1 MENFKDIFEKNIS
14 AEDVEYFYQVVDQAK
29 KDKLSKKEVKAKL
42 KAAGAPSDIIA
53 DLTQLIRQGYKIMEN
68 FREMFLEAEPLRA
81 WNNKLKSIDDLM
93 SWMYDKDILNKGEKS
108 DKDRIFRQYY
118 RYYNDGDFP

>member
-53 DLTQLIRQGYKIMEN
+53 DLTQLIR
-68 FREMFLEAEPLRA
+68 
-81 WNNKLKSIDDLM
+81 
-93 SWMYDKDILNKGEKS
+93 
-108 DKDRIFRQYY
+108 
-118 RYYNDGDFP
+118 